1 MKKSVALFL
10 TLVFVISVIIIIGSV
25 FALYEKFSDNTFYK
39 KISQNSVIIRDI
51 NKSLFKLSDKINEK
65 NIKYIFTSFLI
76 SSNDGN
82 FRALITIIPLTNR
95 VNINEVYKNRYAKKY
110 LQNILEYYQVLDP
123 IFLENLILDT
133 IDLDKNERLGGSE
146 IVLKNPFFK
155 QGKIYNYTHLK
166 QILDY
171 YFNITKDKK
180 IYKIPWRKLFVF
192 GYDSSI
198 IDCNLI
204 SKDSAKF
211 LGLHFNSALSCKS
224 LNEYEENKKI
234 MQNLNIISYNK
245 NVSYP
250 ILINVKYDT
259 EELNITYDLNQKRIK
274 DIKSNILY

>member
-39 KISQNSVIIRDI
+39 KISQNSIIIRDI
-51 NKSLFKLSDKINEK
+51 NKSFFKLSDKINEK

-123 IFLENLILDT
+123 VFFENLLFDSIDT
-133 IDLDKNERLGGSE
+133 DKNERIGGSE
-146 IVLKNPFFK
+146 IVLENPFFK

-171 YFNITKDKK
+171 YANFTNDKN
-180 IYKIPWRKLFVF
+180 IYKIPWFKLFVF
-192 GYDSSI
+192 EKENFP

-204 SKDSAKF
+204 SKKTAKF
-211 LGLHFNSALSCKS
+211 LGLKFTQNVSCKS
-224 LNEYEENKKI
+224 LKEYKENKKI
-234 MQNLNIISYNK
+234 MKNLNIIAYDK